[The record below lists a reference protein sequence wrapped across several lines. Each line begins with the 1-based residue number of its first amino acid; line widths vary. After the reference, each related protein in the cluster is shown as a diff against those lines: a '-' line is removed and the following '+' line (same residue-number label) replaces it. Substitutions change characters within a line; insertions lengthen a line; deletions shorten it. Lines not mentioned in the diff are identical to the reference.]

1 MDLSSC
7 KLDIDELINEFAE
20 GESTAFRDMKR
31 VWLSKRFSYIY
42 EARPPSNSSYF
53 MQALYAHAI
62 GYIICPTSLSRRLG
76 GLYCL
81 YCLYETQPFK
91 PPFKIYISLGELKK
105 LKDLVVEAKEKDI
118 KVVSVLVKRMLDM
131 NIFLFG
137 FVDINEGSVAERVN
151 ELTDLQNAHIQVA
164 YKKLLA
170 NTRIEHFIHMDLGME
185 LDLDVLKKMSTE
197 YTNAKSLAIKEGGEV
212 VDVQNI
218 KHISED
224 KNTIGD
230 IMEHIA
236 EDWNVQKQV
245 FYRQTGLNQ
254 HYSEV
259 QQQQL
264 EQQQEAAD
272 EDYDKVLEYLLSEA

>member
-1 MDLSSC
+1 M
-7 KLDIDELINEFAE
+7 
-20 GESTAFRDMKR
+20 
-31 VWLSKRFSYIY
+31 
-42 EARPPSNSSYF
+42 
-53 MQALYAHAI
+53 
-62 GYIICPTSLSRRLG
+62 
-76 GLYCL
+76 
-81 YCLYETQPFK
+81 
-91 PPFKIYISLGELKK
+91 
-105 LKDLVVEAKEKDI
+105 
-118 KVVSVLVKRMLDM
+118 
-131 NIFLFG
+131 
-137 FVDINEGSVAERVN
+137 AERVN

-272 EDYDKVLEYLLSEA
+272 EDYDKELEYLLSEA

>member
-1 MDLSSC
+1 M
-7 KLDIDELINEFAE
+7 
-20 GESTAFRDMKR
+20 
-31 VWLSKRFSYIY
+31 
-42 EARPPSNSSYF
+42 
-53 MQALYAHAI
+53 
-62 GYIICPTSLSRRLG
+62 
-76 GLYCL
+76 
-81 YCLYETQPFK
+81 
-91 PPFKIYISLGELKK
+91 
-105 LKDLVVEAKEKDI
+105 
-118 KVVSVLVKRMLDM
+118 
-131 NIFLFG
+131 
-137 FVDINEGSVAERVN
+137 
-151 ELTDLQNAHIQVA
+151 
-164 YKKLLA
+164 
-170 NTRIEHFIHMDLGME
+170 
-185 LDLDVLKKMSTE
+185 
-197 YTNAKSLAIKEGGEV
+197 

-272 EDYDKVLEYLLSEA
+272 EDYDKELEYLLSEA